1 MLAGQSC
8 AADGLHVG
16 PADSGPDKTLLRF
29 DFEPDVIHDVIPDVI
44 GWSTGLERLGGNL
57 SSEFWSAAGPVDSGS
72 EGGIDWRRSGQ
83 GLALA
88 LARPDDTRQDPELA
102 VFQAYR
108 DVLALATR
116 LGQPHLIRAWNYLPA
131 INDGSGDRERYRR
144 FCLGR
149 SRALE
154 AVDVSGQSLCAGT
167 AIGGEEPM
175 LRIYGL
181 FGTRP
186 GVNIEN
192 PRQISAY
199 RYPRRYGPRSPS
211 FARATAVRAIEG
223 PGGDGQ
229 VLLMI
234 SGTASVVGHETRHPG
249 DVVAQTEE
257 ILANLDS
264 LMVESARRMNCDGL
278 GRFDQRSLVRVYVRE
293 AAHWPEVAERL
304 ARAWPDSSI
313 VGLRGDICRSDL
325 LVEIEAVTMA

>member
-1 MLAGQSC
+1 MLPESILAGKTC
-8 AADGLHVG
+8 AADLIQVSPDDPG
-16 PADSGPDKTLLRF
+16 PGRTLLRF
-29 DFEPDVIHDVIPDVI
+29 DFEPAAIPDVI
-44 GWSTGLERLGGNL
+44 GWSTGLEWLGGNL
-57 SSEFWSAAGPVDSGS
+57 SSEFWSTGGPVDSGS
-72 EGGIDWRRSGQ
+72 EGGIEWRRSGQ

-88 LARPDDTRQDPELA
+88 LARPDDTSQDPEQA

-108 DVLALATR
+108 DVLALAAR

-149 SRALE
+149 ARALE
-154 AVDVSGQSLCAGT
+154 AADVSGQSLCAGT

-199 RYPRRYGPRSPS
+199 RYPRCYGPRSPS
-211 FARATAVRAIEG
+211 FARATAVAAN
-223 PGGDGQ
+223 DGQ

-257 ILANLDS
+257 ILANLES
-264 LMVESARRMNCDGL
+264 LMAESARRMNRDAL
-278 GRFDQRSLVRVYVRE
+278 NHFDHRSLFRVYVRE
-293 AAHWPEVAERL
+293 AAHWPVIAERL
-304 ARAWPDSSI
+304 ARAWPNSSM